1 MQLFI
6 FVLEGKEMRIEDIVK
21 EKQPKSYKKMKK
33 IMHGKLS
40 KRDIEELMYHP
51 SYKRGSRGAIK
62 QVR

>member
-1 MQLFI
+1 
-6 FVLEGKEMRIEDIVK
+6 MRIEDIIK

-33 IMHGKLS
+33 IRNEKLS
-40 KRDIEELMYHP
+40 QRDIKELMYHP